1 MNKNLNSNKWDSIIT
16 NAPYNT
22 INLPPGDNNTF
33 DDTNPQE
40 SSLPY
45 QIPMPKKYTDPYSE
59 QKVLSDRI
67 QTDAEINFVDPTKKM
82 VNNYLETNKSM
93 YDNRGKYFDQY
104 LFNQKFDQYI
114 KEKNAERIF
123 KEKVQTYDLDRV
135 DNIEIQPYQLPLN
148 KLLINFKNVWFE
160 LFDNIINNNNPL
172 YMFNTN
178 NFFYFGVSLVVI
190 FLLYIMVSFIF
201 E

>member
-1 MNKNLNSNKWDSIIT
+1 
-16 NAPYNT
+16 
-22 INLPPGDNNTF
+22 
-33 DDTNPQE
+33 
-40 SSLPY
+40 
-45 QIPMPKKYTDPYSE
+45 
-59 QKVLSDRI
+59 
-67 QTDAEINFVDPTKKM
+67 M

-114 KEKNAERIF
+114 KEKNAERIL

-135 DNIEIQPYQLPLN
+135 YNIEIQPYQLPLN